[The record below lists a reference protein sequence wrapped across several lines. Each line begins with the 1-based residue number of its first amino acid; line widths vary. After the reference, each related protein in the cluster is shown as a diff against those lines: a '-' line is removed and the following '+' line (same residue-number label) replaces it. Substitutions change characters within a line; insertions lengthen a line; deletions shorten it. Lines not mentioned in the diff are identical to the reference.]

1 MKSLGLRKNEERLL
15 IADVFKGQWRPAIK
29 KELADLNGKMVTV
42 PSNMANH
49 FQTLDL
55 TVNRSGKARQLE
67 SGKQPENVKID
78 TRLIVISTFMLNG
91 SSLFTTICKTIGRS
105 WLGKISHY
113 KNFEKLIQPS
123 NARINSTPLK
133 FNLSRP
139 SDNHSVHLT

>member
-1 MKSLGLRKNEERLL
+1 MIDKIIFPYVKKQMKSLGLRKNEERLL
-15 IADVFKGQWRPAIK
+15 IADVIKGQWRPAIK

-78 TRLIVISTFMLNG
+78 TRLSVIKHLHVKWIISFYDYMQNN
-91 SSLFTTICKTIGRS
+91 RQVVV
-105 WLGKISHY
+105 GK
-113 KNFEKLIQPS
+113 NQALQ
-123 NARINSTPLK
+123 K
-133 FNLSRP
+133 F
-139 SDNHSVHLT
+139 